1 MPRQIWLALLGLLLI
16 ALPFGLKGYTVY
28 ILSIAGANILAA
40 VGLNLLMGYAGQVSI
55 GQAAFLAIG
64 GYTSALLMTKL
75 GLSFW
80 LAFPL
85 AGMLTSLTGLILF
98 IPALRLGTIYLAIA
112 TLGFGAAVQQ
122 LIPLPYWSAILGGHQ
137 GIRVPRPQIGSFVF
151 DTDLELYYLTLV
163 IVVVLL
169 VLSWNVA
176 RSYIGRAFIALR
188 DKPAAAEALGI
199 NPTRY
204 KAYAFSGQRVLDG
217 DRRGAPSPSCGAY
230 QPWRI
235 WSGKIY
241 RDLRDGH
248 FRGNWL
254 AARFGA
260 RRCLSDVL
268 APLALRGSIALYVP
282 LRRGA
287 RLGDYLYAL
296 RGVGLLLAFVLSLPS
311 YAKALPQR
319 SLGCSL

>member
-1 MPRQIWLALLGLLLI
+1 MPRQHLACAARPASLIVLALWAEGLH
-16 ALPFGLKGYTVY
+16 VY

-137 GIRVPRPQIGSFVF
+137 GIRVPRPQ
-151 DTDLELYYLTLV
+151 
-163 IVVVLL
+163 
-169 VLSWNVA
+169 
-176 RSYIGRAFIALR
+176 
-188 DKPAAAEALGI
+188 
-199 NPTRY
+199 
-204 KAYAFSGQRVLDG
+204 SG
-217 DRRGAPSPSCGAY
+217 ASS
-230 QPWRI
+230 
-235 WSGKIY
+235 
-241 RDLRDGH
+241 
-248 FRGNWL
+248 
-254 AARFGA
+254 
-260 RRCLSDVL
+260 
-268 APLALRGSIALYVP
+268 SILI
-282 LRRGA
+282 
-287 RLGDYLYAL
+287 
-296 RGVGLLLAFVLSLPS
+296 
-311 YAKALPQR
+311 
-319 SLGCSL
+319 